1 MSDQE
6 SSHQYIPARRSE
18 QPYPDDPLWKIV
30 VVVYLLQ
37 ALAIPTSGLM
47 AVAGVII
54 NYLKQD
60 EARTSPLE
68 PHFRWQI
75 RTFWIALLW
84 AVIGTVTTFLIIGW
98 FILVGLAI
106 WYIYRV
112 VRGAL
117 ALNDGRAP

>member
-1 MSDQE
+1 MNDQE
-6 SSHQYIPARRSE
+6 FIAAREGE
-18 QPYPDDPLWKIV
+18 QRLDRLPLWKIV
-30 VVVYLLQ
+30 VAVYLLQ

-54 NYLKQD
+54 NYVKQD
-60 EARTSPLE
+60 EALNTPFE
-68 PHFRWQI
+68 AHFRWQI
-75 RTFWIALLW
+75 RTFWLGLLW
-84 AVIGTVTTFLIIGW
+84 VVVGTVTTFIIVGW
-98 FILVGLAI
+98 FILLGVAI

>member
-1 MSDQE
+1 MNHQDSNQE
-6 SSHQYIPARRSE
+6 HIPARRLQ
-18 QPYPDDPLWKIV
+18 QPYTEDPLWKVV

-60 EARTSPLE
+60 EARNSPLE
-68 PHFRWQI
+68 AHFRWQI
-75 RTFWIALLW
+75 RTFWIGLLW
-84 AVIGTVTTFLIIGW
+84 GVIGTVTTFLIIGW

>member
-1 MSDQE
+1 LNEQRPNQE
-6 SSHQYIPARRSE
+6 YIPAGQRPRPLSN
-18 QPYPDDPLWKIV
+18 DPLWKV
-30 VVVYLLQ
+30 VVIVYLLQ
-37 ALAIPTSGLM
+37 ALAIPTSGLL

-60 EARTSPLE
+60 EVRTSPLDA
-68 PHFRWQI
+68 HFRWQI
-75 RTFWIALLW
+75 RTFWIGLLW
-84 AVIGTVTTFLIIGW
+84 SVIGAITTFLIIGW

>member
-1 MSDQE
+1 MNDQDSNQE
-6 SSHQYIPARRSE
+6 YIPARRRE
-18 QPYPDDPLWKIV
+18 QRYSDDPLWKIA

-60 EARTSPLE
+60 EVRTSPLDA
-68 PHFRWQI
+68 HFRWQI

>member
-1 MSDQE
+1 MTDSDFK
-6 SSHQYIPARRSE
+6 PVRRQDHRYTE
-18 QPYPDDPLWKIV
+18 DPLWKLV
-30 VVVYLLQ
+30 VAVYLLQ

-47 AVAGVII
+47 AVAGVIV
-54 NYLKQD
+54 NYIKQD
-60 EARTSPLE
+60 EARNSPLE

-84 AVIGTVTTFLIIGW
+84 AVIGTVTTFILVGW
-98 FILVGLAI
+98 FILLGLVI

>member
-1 MSDQE
+1 MTE
-6 SSHQYIPARRSE
+6 PELIPAKQNERR
-18 QPYPDDPLWKIV
+18 YNDDPLWKIV
-30 VVVYLLQ
+30 VAVYLLQ

-47 AVAGVII
+47 AIAGVII

-60 EARTSPLE
+60 EARNSVLWE
-68 PHFRWQI
+68 HFRWQI

-84 AVIGTVTTFLIIGW
+84 CVVGTVTTVLFVGWLIL
-98 FILVGLAI
+98 LVLII

>member
-1 MSDQE
+1 MTDQE
-6 SSHQYIPARRSE
+6 FIPARRQE
-18 QPYPDDPLWKIV
+18 RRLDEDPLWKV
-30 VVVYLLQ
+30 VIAVYLLQ

-54 NYLKQD
+54 NYVKQD
-60 EARTSPLE
+60 EARNSTLAA
-68 PHFRWQI
+68 HFRWQI
-75 RTFWIALLW
+75 RTFWLALLW
-84 AVIGTVTTFLIIGW
+84 GVVGTVTTFILIGW
-98 FILVGLAI
+98 FILLGLAI

>member
-1 MSDQE
+1 MTDQE
-6 SSHQYIPARRSE
+6 FIPAGEAKQRLD
-18 QPYPDDPLWKIV
+18 QDPLWKV
-30 VVVYLLQ
+30 VVAVYLLQ

-54 NYLKQD
+54 NYVKQD
-60 EARTSPLE
+60 EARNGPLE
-68 PHFRWQI
+68 AHFRWQI
-75 RTFWIALLW
+75 RTFWLALLW
-84 AVIGTVTTFLIIGW
+84 GVVGTVTTFILIGW
-98 FILVGLAI
+98 FILLGLAI

>member
-1 MSDQE
+1 MTDPE
-6 SSHQYIPARRSE
+6 VIPAGRTERR
-18 QPYPDDPLWKIV
+18 YTDDPLWKV
-30 VVVYLLQ
+30 VVAVYLLQ

-60 EARTSPLE
+60 EARNSPLE
-68 PHFRWQI
+68 AHFSWQI

-84 AVIGTVTTFLIIGW
+84 AVVGTVTTFLIIGW

>member
-1 MSDQE
+1 MSDPE
-6 SSHQYIPARRSE
+6 FIPAE
-18 QPYPDDPLWKIV
+18 QHKQRFNEDPLWKV
-30 VVVYLLQ
+30 VVAVYLLQ

-47 AVAGVII
+47 AIAGVII
-54 NYLKQD
+54 NYLKQE
-60 EARTSPLE
+60 EARHSPLDA
-68 PHFRWQI
+68 HFRWQI

-84 AVIGTVTTFLIIGW
+84 AVVGTVTTVLIIGW
-98 FILVGLAI
+98 FILLGLAI

>member
-1 MSDQE
+1 MNDPE
-6 SSHQYIPARRSE
+6 FIPARQRE
-18 QPYPDDPLWKIV
+18 QRFNEDPLWKIV

-54 NYLKQD
+54 NYVKQD
-60 EARTSPLE
+60 EARNSVLE

-98 FILVGLAI
+98 FILAGLAI